1 MNIDFIKIIEYGYSP
16 EVQDRLDSSW
26 DREQCLAVEADL
38 QASGLQLR
46 QAQPQVS
53 GQAHGHRDPAHR
65 QHQRYPPCDSGQD
78 GGHLG

>member
-1 MNIDFIKIIEYGYSP
+1 MYMNFDFIQIIEYEYSP

-46 QAQPQVS
+46 QTRPQ
-53 GQAHGHRDPAHR
+53 
-65 QHQRYPPCDSGQD
+65 
-78 GGHLG
+78 LN